1 MSMQMIVDSE
11 IHHLSI
17 PDRYFAYARAYRNA
31 AQALCEKMTLNDG
44 SCSWPNASV
53 VLMLAAHAVELFLK
67 GAILARDPVAIL
79 NHHQIDELGHEYSKL
94 FPETSFLWQIPFKT
108 EYVGIP
114 EEEIDT
120 LKKKTPIPSILY
132 RYPVDKDGTAWKG
145 LFGFMPLPFVTLLE
159 HMENDFERI
168 QSQLT
173 LNI

>member
-11 IHHLSI
+11 IHHLSV
-17 PDRYFAYARAYRNA
+17 PSRFFSYAHAYRNA
-31 AQALCEKMTLNDG
+31 AYALCEKMALNNE

-53 VLMLAAHAVELFLK
+53 VLMLASHAVELFLK
-67 GAILARDPVAIL
+67 GAILVRDPAAIL
-79 NHHQIDELGHEYSKL
+79 DHHRIDELSDEYSKL

-108 EYVGIP
+108 EYVGMP

-132 RYPVDKDGTAWKG
+132 RYPVDKDGIAWKG
-145 LFGFMPLPFVTLLE
+145 LYGFIPPPFVTLLE

-173 LNI
+173 F